1 VILFLAALSLVLWLV
16 LGADWFWGM
25 RRMTVLRGEAPKVER
40 WPTLSV
46 VVPARNE
53 AETVGASLPSLLEQ
67 DYPALE
73 VIVIEDRSSDATGER
88 LRALAA
94 RYPRLE
100 VLYVTSLPEGWLG
113 KNHALQVGAK
123 RATGEWLLFT
133 DADVRYAPGA
143 LKATVAY
150 ALRGRLDHLAA
161 LPHFIAKSVF
171 LRSFVSAFA
180 LLFSVYT
187 RLWRVKDTRSR
198 AHIGIGAFGL
208 VRREAYERV
217 GGHRAIA
224 LRPDDDLKLG
234 KLLKAHGYRQEAVFA
249 SELLAVEWYGSVPE
263 AVRGLEKN
271 AFAGLGYSLPAVFAV
286 CGLLLATNVLPFVA
300 VWLTSGLAQLLFAA
314 SVVTVALVYGYN
326 ARFAKVSPL
335 YFALHPYAV
344 TVLCYAALRSSLT
357 ALWRGEIRWRDTAY
371 PLEALRKNKV

>member
-1 VILFLAALSLVLWLV
+1 MAL
-16 LGADWFWGM
+16 
-25 RRMTVLRGEAPKVER
+25 LRGGAPALER

-53 AETVGASLPSLLEQ
+53 AETVGVSLPSLLEQ

-73 VIVIEDRSSDATGER
+73 VIAVNDRSSDATGER
-88 LRALAA
+88 LRALAS
-94 RYPRLE
+94 RYPQLKLLE
-100 VLYVTSLPEGWLG
+100 VASLPEGWLG
-113 KNHALQVGAK
+113 KNHALHVGAK
-123 RATGEWLLFT
+123 RASGEWLLFT

-143 LKATVAY
+143 LRATVAY
-150 ALRGRLDHLAA
+150 ALQRRLDHLAA
-161 LPHFIAKSVF
+161 LPHFIARSVW

-187 RLWRVKDTRSR
+187 RLWRVSDPASK

-208 VRREAYERV
+208 VRREAYNRV

-234 KLLKAHGYRQEAVFA
+234 KLLKVHGYRQEAVFA
-249 SELLAVEWYGSVPE
+249 SSLLAVEWYRSVGE

-271 AFAGLGYSLPAVFAV
+271 AFAGLGYSLPAVLAV
-286 CGLLLATNVLPFVA
+286 CILLLATNVLPFVA
-300 VWLTSGLAQLLFAA
+300 VWLTSGLTQLLFAA
-314 SVVTVALVYGYN
+314 SVVVVALVYGYN
-326 ARFAKVSPL
+326 ARFSGLSPL

-344 TVLCYAALRSSLT
+344 TVLCYAALRSSLVS
-357 ALWRGEIRWRDTAY
+357 LWRGEIRWRETAY
-371 PLEALRKNKV
+371 PLEVLRKNKV